1 MHFFFHW
8 KRVKNIKK
16 LHVFLECLAHVQKY
30 EGSNVV
36 PGWIVAAAVGIGEV
50 AFFLFVF
57 GFVCVRV
64 S

>member
-1 MHFFFHW
+1 M
-8 KRVKNIKK
+8 
-16 LHVFLECLAHVQKY
+16 FLECLAHVQKY

-36 PGWIVAAAVGIGEV
+36 PGWIVAAAVGIGEA

-57 GFVCVRV
+57 GFVCVCV